1 MRTQDADLEVSDL
14 DATTDDQMDLTP
26 EELDVD
32 GPALPASNPVAQAG
46 LDLDELL
53 AESTALQAR
62 GKQHA
67 ANLKK
72 LRGGKNSALDEA
84 ERKQLMVK
92 VLEWE
97 SLRVWQ
103 TIARIHKF
111 NVVTCQ
117 RCLRQ
122 HTVYDGEWLEQV
134 HVRLHA
140 RRLVRLPDHA
150 NLQAHG
156 DMLLVAVEQLPEQ
169 RVEVGV
175 EQAQCLECCEAP
187 AGYATKI
194 SF

>member
-1 MRTQDADLEVSDL
+1 MRTEDADLEVSDIE
-14 DATTDDQMDLTP
+14 ASDDQMDLTP
-26 EELDVD
+26 EELELDITE
-32 GPALPASNPVAQAG
+32 PATAPVQPA

-62 GKQHA
+62 GKQHQ

-72 LRGGKNSALDEA
+72 LRGGKNNALDEA

-103 TIARIHKF
+103 TTARVHKF

-156 DMLLVAVEQLPEQ
+156 DMLLVAVEQLPENS
-169 RVEVGV
+169 VEVAQ
-175 EQAQCLECCEAP
+175 EQPTCRECCP
-187 AGYATKI
+187 AASGFVTKI

>member
-1 MRTQDADLEVSDL
+1 MRTQDADLEVSDIE
-14 DATTDDQMDLTP
+14 ASDDQMDLTT
-26 EELDVD
+26 EELELDITE
-32 GPALPASNPVAQAG
+32 PATAPAQPD

-62 GKQHA
+62 GKQHQ

-72 LRGGKNSALDEA
+72 LRGGKNNALDEA

-103 TIARIHKF
+103 TTARVHKF

-156 DMLLVAVEQLPEQ
+156 DMLLVAVEQLPENS
-169 RVEVGV
+169 VEVAQ
-175 EQAQCLECCEAP
+175 EQPTCRECCP
-187 AGYATKI
+187 AASGFVTKI

>member
-1 MRTQDADLEVSDL
+1 MRTQDADVELSDL
-14 DATTDDQMDLTP
+14 TEADDQMDLTP
-26 EELDVD
+26 EELDLD
-32 GPALPASNPVAQAG
+32 GPALPASAHTEQPG

-53 AESTALQAR
+53 AESTALQDR
-62 GKQHA
+62 GKQHQ

-103 TIARIHKF
+103 TTARVHKF

-134 HVRLHA
+134 HVRLQA
-140 RRLVRLPDHA
+140 RRLVRLPSHA

-156 DMLLVAVEQLPEQ
+156 DMLLVAVEQLPENS
-169 RVEVGV
+169 VEVAQ
-175 EQAQCLECCEAP
+175 EQPTCRECCP
-187 AGYATKI
+187 AARGFVTKI

>member
-1 MRTQDADLEVSDL
+1 MRTEDADLEVSDL
-14 DATTDDQMDLTP
+14 TSNDDQMDLTP
-26 EELDVD
+26 EELELDIAE
-32 GPALPASNPVAQAG
+32 PAATTPQPA

-62 GKQHA
+62 GKQHRE
-67 ANLKK
+67 NLKR
-72 LRGGKNSALDEA
+72 LRGGKANALDQQ
-84 ERKQLMVK
+84 ERIALMSK

-103 TIARIHKF
+103 TTARVHKF

-122 HTVYDGEWLEQV
+122 HTVYDGEWLEQT
-134 HVRLHA
+134 HTKLHA
-140 RRLVRLPDHA
+140 KRLVRLPDRG

-156 DMLLVAVEQLPEQ
+156 DMLLVAVEQLPEN
-169 RVEVGV
+169 RVEVVV
-175 EQAQCLECCEAP
+175 EQPTCRECCSA
-187 AGYATKI
+187 AGGHITKI

>member
-1 MRTQDADLEVSDL
+1 MRTEDADLEVSDL
-14 DATTDDQMDLTP
+14 TSNDDQMDLTP
-26 EELDVD
+26 EELELDITE
-32 GPALPASNPVAQAG
+32 PVAPPVPAG

-62 GKQHA
+62 GKQHRD
-67 ANLKK
+67 NLKK
-72 LRGGKNSALDEA
+72 LRGGKANGLDQE
-84 ERKQLMVK
+84 ERKQLMTK

-103 TIARIHKF
+103 TTARVHKF

-122 HTVYDGEWLEQV
+122 HTIYDGEWLEQV
-134 HVRLHA
+134 HTRLHA
-140 RRLVRLPDHA
+140 KRLVRLPDHT

-156 DMLLVAVEQLPEQ
+156 DMLLVAVEQLPEN

-175 EQAQCLECCEAP
+175 EQPTCRECCSAA
-187 AGYATKI
+187 AGFVTKI

>member
-1 MRTQDADLEVSDL
+1 MRTEDADLEVSDIE
-14 DATTDDQMDLTP
+14 ASDDQMDLTP
-26 EELDVD
+26 EELELDITE
-32 GPALPASNPVAQAG
+32 PATAPAQPG

-62 GKQHA
+62 GKQHQ

-72 LRGGKNSALDEA
+72 LRGGKNNALDEA

-103 TIARIHKF
+103 TTARVHKF

-156 DMLLVAVEQLPEQ
+156 DMLLVAVEQLPENS
-169 RVEVGV
+169 VEVAQ
-175 EQAQCLECCEAP
+175 EQPTCRECCP
-187 AGYATKI
+187 ATVGNFVTKI